1 MRVPGVLLRAQRGLL
16 DQPDAFIPAATA
28 AAFDHP
34 TVTLHEV
41 PDSNHFTILMGA
53 AGARAVADAIR
64 ARL

>member
-1 MRVPGVLLRAQRGLL
+1 MLLRAQRGLL
-16 DQPDAFIPAATA
+16 DQPEAFIPADMA

-34 TVTLHEV
+34 TVELREV

-64 ARL
+64 AAAL